1 MPLARQLRPFVRVAL
16 PVATAAALVALS
28 IINIAVVKTSPVDV
42 AQSGRLGLYYPLAF
56 VGILSF
62 VVGASVRL
70 RRPNDSATLHFFWLS
85 VAFAGVLAFTSTGRF
100 DRTDYVFDWADAI
113 ARFALPPLFLH
124 FAFVFPD
131 RPNPWVRSRAGQV
144 VTPLLYLPA
153 FGLGLRRVWLLM
165 MDAPGAHASGQLQTL
180 ETIANIY
187 LGLCVLGGLALMVGA
202 LTRHRSVTARRQL
215 RWIMWGS
222 SAGSLPFVLLYV
234 TPLV

>member
-85 VAFAGVLAFTSTGRF
+85 VAFAGVLAFVASGRF
-100 DRTDYVFDWADAI
+100 DHADYVFDWADAI

-131 RPNPWVRSRAGQV
+131 RPNPWVRTRNGV
-144 VTPLLYLPA
+144 FVMTLLYVPA
-153 FGLGLRRVWLLM
+153 FVLGLDRVRLL
-165 MDAPGAHASGQLQTL
+165 LQNPAVARGSAAVERL
-180 ETIANIY
+180 EQIANVY
-187 LGLCVLGGLALMVGA
+187 LVLCVLGGLTVMVRALR
-202 LTRHRSVTARRQL
+202 RHRSITARRQL

-222 SAGSLPFVLLYV
+222 SVG
-234 TPLV
+234 